1 MPGIR
6 KATLAG
12 NILRKIALQ
21 EIWTKKQ
28 SHLPQFS
35 LVAVRELGKTQAFED
50 GLTNIS
56 FCKQATLAARL
67 AMSNVDLKITHFL
80 FKVRHRPQRWLIF
93 QGDGMVNVFF

>member
-1 MPGIR
+1 M
-6 KATLAG
+6 
-12 NILRKIALQ
+12 
-21 EIWTKKQ
+21 KQ
-28 SHLPQFS
+28 SRLPQFS

-80 FKVRHRPQRWLIF
+80 FKVRHLVLSLSGISPELVDIF
-93 QGDGMVNVFF
+93 LSI